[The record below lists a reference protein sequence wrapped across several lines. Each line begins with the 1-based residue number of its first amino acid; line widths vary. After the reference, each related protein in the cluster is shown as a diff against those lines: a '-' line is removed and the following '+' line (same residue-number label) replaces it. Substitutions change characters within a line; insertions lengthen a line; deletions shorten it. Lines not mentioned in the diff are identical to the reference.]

1 LGAGGDVD
9 GQTKMVG
16 RLLTVALVVFLLGLV
31 WLAWCAFWAS
41 VFFLTD
47 LLNDWLGSSWVN
59 GALALVIVASVAL
72 GLYRWGARRRP
83 VLLIKHIVWVAAGV
97 ILLMGGAI
105 VVGLLSRASD
115 WLSWITA
122 KYGGLLAAT
131 GLAVY
136 VGISA
141 WEYFQRK
148 LGKARARRA
157 YPKEGIQR

>member
-1 LGAGGDVD
+1 
-9 GQTKMVG
+9 MVG
-16 RLLTVALVVFLLGLV
+16 RLLTVALVILLLGLV

-72 GLYRWGARRRP
+72 ALYRWGARRRP
-83 VLLIKHIVWVAAGV
+83 ILLIKHFGWVAGGV
-97 ILLMGGAI
+97 VLLVGGAI
-105 VVGLLSRASD
+105 VVGLLCRASD
-115 WLSWITA
+115 WLSWMTA
-122 KYGGLLAAT
+122 KYGGLLAAI

-136 VGISA
+136 VGISV

-148 LGKARARRA
+148 LGERRARRA
-157 YPKEGIQR
+157 YPKQVI